1 MTGNEPQIFRNP
13 ARRPTAT
20 RPARAGAPTAFHRR
34 WPGYAPTRLVDAPGL
49 ASQLGLTS
57 VVVKDE
63 SGRFGLPAFKILGAS
78 WAVYRLLIA
87 RLGAEPEWSDL
98 TELRAALEPLG
109 PLTLVAATDGNHGR
123 AVAHMAARLGL
134 SARIFVPHG
143 TAAARIT
150 GIESEGAT
158 VTVIDG
164 PYEDAVAVAAA
175 LASDDT
181 LVVSDTSW
189 EGYTEVPRAVIEGYD
204 TIFTEVDAVAAHRPD
219 LVVVPMGVGTLAAA
233 VVEHYGATAT
243 IVAVEPFAAN
253 CGLRS
258 AEAGRPVLVPG
269 PHDSI
274 MAGLNCGTVSIVAWP
289 VLQAGVDV
297 FVAISDSGRGTGD
310 ARPRGD
316 RCRRGRNGGRVAR
329 RAASG
334 DRGRRH

>member
-13 ARRPTAT
+13 ARRPIAT
-20 RPARAGAPTAFHRR
+20 RPAPAGAPTAFHRR

-63 SGRFGLPAFKILGAS
+63 AGRFGLPAFKILGAS
-78 WAVYRLLIA
+78 WAVYRLLSS
-87 RLGAEPEWSDL
+87 RLGAEPKWSDL
-98 TELRAALEPLG
+98 TELRAALAPLG

-134 SARIFVPHG
+134 SARIFVPRG
-143 TAAARIT
+143 TAVARIT
-150 GIESEGAT
+150 GIESEGAI

-189 EGYTEVPRAVIEGYD
+189 EGYTEVPRTVIEGYD

-219 LVVVPMGVGTLAAA
+219 LVVVPMGVGALAAA

-289 VLQAGVDV
+289 ILQAGVDV
-297 FVAISDSGRGTGD
+297 FVAISDAAAARRCATSRRSVSSPARRGRVAGR
-310 ARPRGD
+310 AARGD
-316 RCRRGRNGGRVAR
+316 RGGR
-329 RAASG
+329 
-334 DRGRRH
+334 H